1 MISPN
6 FRHAL
11 ASAALLTIA
20 AAAVASAQKAPTPP
34 PSPLASAKVLAC
46 SFPAFGSARW
56 DTATPQVLSGSQ
68 EFSFNVDLID
78 YKRRQARIVAAG
90 TALASLLMTPTGM
103 NVIEQTPAGNVTLT
117 SIFSGGNQGKTYLAV
132 HARHLG
138 EPDGPPRTSQA
149 YGSCLLEQ

>member
-1 MISPN
+1 MSSK
-6 FRHAL
+6 RARAL
-11 ASAALLTIA
+11 AFLIFT
-20 AAAVASAQKAPTPP
+20 VVVPVSAQKAPAPP
-34 PSPLASAKVLAC
+34 ASPLASAKLLSC
-46 SFPAFGSARW
+46 SFPAYGSARW
-56 DTATPQVLSGSQ
+56 GSGAPQVLSGSQ
-68 EFSFNVDLID
+68 EFTFKIDLID
-78 YKRRQARIVAAG
+78 YRRKQARIVADA

-117 SIFSGGNQGKTYLAV
+117 SIFFGGSEGKTYLAV